1 MSALFHM
8 RISVVAALTGL
19 VTWSATALAAPT
31 PVPPPASALSGG
43 LTTVQLDAAPT
54 LTSLGVSVGLLGSA
68 TLQSATPVPTVQF
81 PITGGSINP
90 AVNPVP
96 GVPAALIE
104 HDGSGLSLTAGTVT
118 VDLEDFLIDTQ
129 SLQLF
134 GTVTNN
140 GTLVG
145 NLIPLFAIGLSGVDS
160 LPFSLSLTEAA
171 ANALNS
177 FFSVTAFSQGLAIG
191 IAGTNPQV
199 PEPATL
205 ALFGLGIAGAATLH
219 RRRQF
224 AAVA

>member
-1 MSALFHM
+1 MSVWFNM
-8 RISVVAALTGL
+8 RTSAVAALTGL
-19 VTWSATALAAPT
+19 VTWSAASLAAPT
-31 PVPPPASALSGG
+31 PVPPPASALVSGI
-43 LTTVQLDAAPT
+43 TTVQLDAAPT
-54 LTSLGVSVGLLGSA
+54 LTSLGVSVGLLGDA
-68 TLQSATPVPTVQF
+68 TLQSATPVPTVRF

-104 HDGSGLSLTAGTVT
+104 HDNSGLRLTAGAVT
-118 VDLEDFLIDTQ
+118 VDLLDFLIDTQ

-134 GTVTNN
+134 GTVKNN

-145 NLIPLFAIGLSGVDS
+145 DLVPLFAIGLSGVDS
-160 LPFSLSLTEAA
+160 LPFSLSLTETA

-177 FFSVTAFSQGLAIG
+177 LFNVTAFSRGLAIG

-199 PEPATL
+199 PEPATM
-205 ALFGLGIAGAATLH
+205 ALFGLGLVGAVALQ
-219 RRRQF
+219 RRRQL